1 MQFAVFSKPV
11 VTIYD
16 TNHKTKMT
24 EAGLQSTISDE
35 GLYGM
40 VCRVL
45 EISQDNAAE
54 SPAGWVHVMTHY
66 GYAGWV
72 CADDLM
78 MWSEED
84 LKEWQKKGHE
94 GYLSLVDTFCADIM
108 SVPKVQGHC
117 YISLVGGA
125 VIEVVGSAS
134 ENAGWTRVRLLDG
147 QEGYVRTQHLCPKRF
162 TEDMLWQDP
171 QPILDRMAVAS
182 ANSRTAA
189 GGQEGFSLQ
198 AVIDQWFDGSE
209 TAFREKLVSEAMK
222 YMAVQYRWGGRSF
235 RGIDCSGLVSIS
247 HLRCGVLIYRDAS
260 IVDGWPIKRLAI
272 EDFKAPE
279 ALDVLKKG
287 DALYFPGHI
296 AMYIGD
302 GKYIHSTGKIG
313 SGGVVINSLRPEDP
327 DFRQDL
333 LNCLYA
339 AGGVRL

>member
-1 MQFAVFSKPV
+1 MQFAVFCKPV

-16 TNHKTKMT
+16 TCQKTKMT

-40 VCRVL
+40 VCQVL
-45 EISQDNAAE
+45 DTSKENLAE
-54 SPAGWVHVMTHY
+54 SPAGWVRVMTHY
-66 GYAGWV
+66 GYVGWV
-72 CADDLM
+72 CAEDLVL
-78 MWSEED
+78 WNEED
-84 LKEWQKKGHE
+84 LKEWQKKSEE
-94 GYLSLVDTFCADIM
+94 GYLALVDTFCADIM

-125 VIEVVGSAS
+125 VVEIVGNAS
-134 ENAGWTRVRLLDG
+134 EAAGWTRVRLLDG

-162 TEDMLWQDP
+162 TEDLLWQDAEP
-171 QPILDRMAVAS
+171 VLGRMAVAS

-189 GGQEGFSLQ
+189 GGQEGFELQ
-198 AVIDQWFDGSE
+198 SVLKHWFDGSE
-209 TAFREKLVSEAMK
+209 NAFREKLVSEAMK
-222 YMAVQYRWGGRSF
+222 YMGVQYRWGGKSF

-247 HLRCGVLIYRDAS
+247 YMRCGILIYRDAS
-260 IVDGWPIKRLAI
+260 IVDGWPIQRLAI
-272 EDFKAPE
+272 EDLKAAE
-279 ALDVLKKG
+279 ALDHLKKG

-302 GKYIHSTGKIG
+302 GKYIHSTGRIG

-333 LNCLYA
+333 LDCLYA
-339 AGGVRL
+339 AGGVRF

>member
-1 MQFAVFSKPV
+1 MQFAVFHQPV

-16 TNHKTKMT
+16 RKEKTKMT

-45 EISQDNAAE
+45 EVDQE
-54 SPAGWVHVMTHY
+54 WVHVLTHY
-66 GYAGWV
+66 GYAGYV
-72 CADDLM
+72 RAEDLTF
-78 MWSEED
+78 WTEED
-84 LKEWQKKGHE
+84 LKEWQHKGDE
-94 GYLSLVDTFCADIM
+94 GYLALVDTFCADVM

-117 YISLVGGA
+117 YISLVGGG
-125 VIEVVGSAS
+125 VVEVLSNAS
-134 ENAGWTRVRLLDG
+134 EATGWTRVRLLDG

-162 TEDMLWQDP
+162 TEDLLWQDP
-171 QPILDRMAVAS
+171 QPFLESIAGAS
-182 ANSRTAA
+182 AHCKTAA
-189 GGQEGFSLQ
+189 GGREGFSLQ
-198 AVIDQWFDGSE
+198 DVLMHWFDGSE
-209 TAFREKLVSEAMK
+209 NAFREKLVSEATK
-222 YMAVQYRWGGRSF
+222 YMGVQYRWGGRSF

-247 HLRCGVLIYRDAS
+247 YMRCGILIYRDAS
-260 IVDGWPIKRLAI
+260 IVDGYPIQRLPL
-272 EDFKAPE
+272 EDVA
-279 ALDVLKKG
+279 AGRLKKG

-333 LNCLYA
+333 VDCLYA
-339 AGGVRL
+339 VGGVRV

>member
-1 MQFAVFSKPV
+1 MQFAVFHQPI

-16 TNHKTKMT
+16 RKEKTKMT

-45 EISQDNAAE
+45 EEED
-54 SPAGWVHVMTHY
+54 GWVRVLTHY
-66 GYAGWV
+66 GYAGYV
-72 CADDLM
+72 RAEDLTF
-78 MWSEED
+78 WTEED
-84 LKEWQKKGHE
+84 LREWQRKGRE
-94 GYLSLVDTFCADIM
+94 GYLALIDTFCADVM

-117 YISLVGGA
+117 YISLVGGG
-125 VIEVVGSAS
+125 VVEVLSNAS
-134 ENAGWTRVRLLDG
+134 EAAGWTRVRLLDG

-162 TEDMLWQDP
+162 TEDLLWQDP
-171 QPILDRMAVAS
+171 QPIVDNLVGAS
-182 ANSRTAA
+182 ARAKTAA

-198 AVIDQWFDGSE
+198 TLLEHWFDGSE
-209 TAFREKLVSEAMK
+209 NAFREKLVSEAMK
-222 YMAVQYRWGGRSF
+222 YMSVQYRWGGKSF
-235 RGIDCSGLVSIS
+235 RGIDCSGLVSVS
-247 HLRCGVLIYRDAS
+247 YMRCGVLIYRDAS
-260 IVDGWPIKRLAI
+260 IVDGYPIQRLPL
-272 EDFKAPE
+272 EDA
-279 ALDVLKKG
+279 AAGRLKKG

-333 LNCLYA
+333 LDCLYA
-339 AGGVRL
+339 VGGVRL